1 MAVDFLGALNAGSD
15 IDSKNLVESLVA
27 AERAPKESALN
38 SKIDKAELQISAHG
52 TVLAALG
59 SLSSAFAA
67 LNDVD
72 DFKDYTVN
80 VNGAL
85 AADGS
90 PAYSVSASTEIS
102 PGITEVSVTSIATRD
117 RWVSD
122 QGFESA
128 ATAING
134 GSAFA
139 VSITL
144 NGVTTAIDIDNTSP
158 QGVVDAINSAGIG
171 VEASLVDTGADAD
184 PFKILLAGPLGA
196 DNSFTVSST
205 ASTGNL
211 LSITTR
217 TSTASD
223 AQLTVNGLSVER
235 STNTISDLVAGAT
248 LTLAAPTFS
257 TSSISVEQNKTDVE
271 LRIRAL
277 VDAYNTVEV
286 LFDDL
291 ANSQSTTE
299 QGGVFSGDSSFR
311 LIKDTIKRLFTDRS
325 STATSDVSYL
335 NDIGIRLDRTG
346 ALEINEGQLKA
357 ALNDNFED
365 IVTIFSANTNN
376 QSSFGEASR
385 GIAGDAI
392 VKIENM
398 MASDGAILSQTRM
411 LEARVKDYA
420 EALDDL
426 DRRMTQLQ
434 ERYLTQF
441 TAMETAIDEMNNLR
455 DYLSSQLDS
464 LPFTNKK

>member
-1 MAVDFLGALNAGSD
+1 M
-15 IDSKNLVESLVA
+15 
-27 AERAPKESALN
+27 
-38 SKIDKAELQISAHG
+38 
-52 TVLAALG
+52 
-59 SLSSAFAA
+59 
-67 LNDVD
+67 
-72 DFKDYTVN
+72 
-80 VNGAL
+80 
-85 AADGS
+85 
-90 PAYSVSASTEIS
+90 
-102 PGITEVSVTSIATRD
+102 
-117 RWVSD
+117 
-122 QGFESA
+122 
-128 ATAING
+128 
-134 GSAFA
+134 
-139 VSITL
+139 
-144 NGVTTAIDIDNTSP
+144 
-158 QGVVDAINSAGIG
+158 
-171 VEASLVDTGADAD
+171 
-184 PFKILLAGPLGA
+184 
-196 DNSFTVSST
+196 
-205 ASTGNL
+205 
-211 LSITTR
+211 
-217 TSTASD
+217 
-223 AQLTVNGLSVER
+223 NGLSVER